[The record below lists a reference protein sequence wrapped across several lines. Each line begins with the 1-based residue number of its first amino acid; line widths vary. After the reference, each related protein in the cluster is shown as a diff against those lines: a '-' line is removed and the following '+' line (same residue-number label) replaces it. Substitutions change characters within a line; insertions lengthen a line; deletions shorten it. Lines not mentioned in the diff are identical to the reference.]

1 MAVNN
6 VSSAAIEKLLQII
19 IDVEKNTGADVSGK
33 LDATLKGAANGL
45 AELDASGKVPA
56 AQLPSYVDDVVEG
69 YFYNSKFYKESA
81 HTTEITGEASK
92 IYMDLA
98 TNKMYRWTG
107 TTYGVV
113 SETLALGETET
124 TAYRGDRGKKAY
136 DHSQLTNG
144 NPHNVTKTD
153 VGLGNV
159 DNKSAATILGEMT
172 DENVTDALGYT
183 PVESPSATGTSGQ
196 VLKLDAN
203 GKPVWGPDNN
213 TTYGTGNQST
223 AGITKLY
230 AGAGTATDGA
240 MTQAATKAELDKKVS
255 TTDVTEITAADIETM
270 YAGLKNA

>member
-1 MAVNN
+1 MAINN
-6 VSSAAIEKLLQII
+6 VSSTAIEKLLQII

-81 HTTEITGEASK
+81 HTTEIAGETSK
-92 IYMDLA
+92 IYMDLT
-98 TNKMYRWTG
+98 TNKIYRWSG
-107 TTYGVV
+107 TAFAVV
-113 SETLALGETET
+113 SDTLALGETSA
-124 TAYRGDRGKKAY
+124 TAYRGDRGKAAY
-136 DHSQLTNG
+136 DHSQLTSG
-144 NPHNVTKTD
+144 NPHNVNKTD

-172 DENVTDALGYT
+172 DEHVTDALGYT

-203 GKPVWGPDNN
+203 GKPVWGADNN
-213 TTYGTGNQST
+213 TTYGTGNAST

-230 AGAGTATDGA
+230 AGAGNAADGA
-240 MTQAATKAELDKKVS
+240 MTQAATKTELDKKVN
-255 TTDVTEITAADIETM
+255 TTDVTEITATNIEAM
-270 YAGLKNA
+270 YAELKNA